1 MRVAIVG
8 ATGQVGV
15 VLRSILA
22 ERSFP
27 IDEMRYLASSRSAGS
42 TLPWG
47 DKRIVVEDA
56 FATDLSGIDL
66 ALCSAPASVSR
77 SLAPRLAEAGAIVID
92 NSSAWRLDPDVP
104 LVVPEANADALA
116 VIPKGIVANPNCT
129 TMVAIPVLKPLHDA
143 AGLTR
148 IIVSTY
154 QAVSGGGV
162 DAVRELAEQL
172 AKTVDRAQ
180 DLTFDGNAVDYPPYS
195 VYPAPIAHNVIPLQ
209 FTIVDD
215 GSRETDEEQK
225 YRNESRKILRIPDLA
240 VTCTCVRVPVFTGHS
255 AAIVAEFSRDLSVE
269 EATEVLRSSPGV
281 ALAEI
286 PDAADGGR
294 RRPVLCRKSAPSAR
308 GSQCAG
314 FFRGRRQPP
323 QGSRS
328 QRGANRRGP
337 RLVRPALRRVKSNQS
352 GPDEPGSGPPATRE
366 DILRARFTAWSPNRS

>member
-22 ERSFP
+22 ERAFP
-27 IDEMRYLASSRSAGS
+27 VSDMRYLASSRSAGT

-47 DKRIVVEDA
+47 DREITVEDA
-56 FATDLSGIDL
+56 LTADLSGIDL

-77 SLAPRLAEAGAIVID
+77 TLAPRLAAAGAIVID

-104 LVVPEANADALA
+104 LVVPEANAAAL
-116 VIPKGIVANPNCT
+116 VSIPKGIVANPNCT

-143 AGLTR
+143 AGLRR

-162 DAVRELAEQL
+162 EAVRELAEQL
-172 AKTVDRAQ
+172 SKTVDRAQ
-180 DLTFDGNAVDYPPYS
+180 DLTFDGGAVDYPPFS
-195 VYPAPIAHNVIPLQ
+195 VYPTPIAHNVIPLQ

-215 GSRETDEEQK
+215 GSLETDEEQK
-225 YRNESRKILRIPDLA
+225 YRNESRKILGIPDLS

-255 AAIVAEFSRDLSVE
+255 ASIVAEFSRELSVE
-269 EATEVLRSSPGV
+269 EATAVLAAAPGV

-286 PDAADGGR
+286 PTPLMAAGGDVSYVGRLR
-294 RRPVLCRKSAPSAR
+294 RAQGAPHALAFFVVGDNLRKGAALNVV
-308 GSQCAG
+308 QIAEALVAA
-314 FFRGRRQPP
+314 
-323 QGSRS
+323 GSR
-328 QRGANRRGP
+328 
-337 RLVRPALRRVKSNQS
+337 
-352 GPDEPGSGPPATRE
+352 
-366 DILRARFTAWSPNRS
+366 